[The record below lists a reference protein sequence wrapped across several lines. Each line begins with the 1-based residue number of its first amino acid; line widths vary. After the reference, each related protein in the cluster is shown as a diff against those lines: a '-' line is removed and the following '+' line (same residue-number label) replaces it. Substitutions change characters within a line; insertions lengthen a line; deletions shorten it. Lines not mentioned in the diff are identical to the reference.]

1 MLKPISQ
8 LLSTPDTAAV
18 RFFWQDLLPVGGI
31 SIVAGQPK
39 MGKSTFIRN
48 LIAATVAPTSSDGKH
63 AFLDIPIAEGPAI
76 YLALEDDE
84 NEVRRRLRM
93 LNVTAD
99 APLFV
104 DCGGHLFASDKEAIA
119 WLNEQIEAVKA
130 ILCVIDPLFR
140 FLKPR
145 AITNYAAVTQMI
157 EPLLAVARKQRCHIL
172 TAHHTTKASR
182 ASRIDPMA
190 SILGSVA
197 IFGAVD
203 TAFVIEAAGD
213 PTPDF
218 APYRKITAKLKY
230 GRGFPWR
237 PTRWWPRPWAN
248 EFIYRYIGD
257 GDGDDR
263 IVAGNDS
270 YWRLWDQGQNP
281 NQNQE
286 LIDRIERLTANAFRL
301 TAHCAKET
309 IRDLQ

>member
-1 MLKPISQ
+1 MLKPIAQ
-8 LLSTPDTAAV
+8 LLATPDNPA

-48 LIAATVAPTSSDGKH
+48 MVAATVARPDDAGKH
-63 AFLDIPIAEGPAI
+63 TFLDIPINEGPVI

-84 NEVRRRLRM
+84 NEVRRRLRA

-104 DCGGHLFASDKEAIA
+104 DCGGHPFKSDQEAIA
-119 WLNEQIEAVKA
+119 WLNEQIEAIGA

-145 AITNYAAVTQMI
+145 SITNYAAVTQMI

-172 TAHHTTKASR
+172 TAHHTTKDSR
-182 ASRIDPMA
+182 ALRASPMN

-203 TAFVIEAAGD
+203 TAFIISGMTYYL
-213 PTPDF
+213 PCF
-218 APYRKITAKLKY
+218 ATYRRITARLKY
-230 GRGFPWR
+230 GRGFPQR
-237 PTRWWPRPWAN
+237 PRRAMPSPWSY
-248 EFIYRYIGD
+248 EYTYQCIGD
-257 GDGDDR
+257 GNDDER
-263 IVAGNDS
+263 IVVAEDS
-270 YWRLWDQGQNP
+270 YWQLW
-281 NQNQE
+281 
-286 LIDRIERLTANAFRL
+286 L
-301 TAHCAKET
+301 ET
-309 IRDLQ
+309 IGKEMGMTSLGYLDEEDDYKQKLIN